1 MGSLIQLLDRPIAYQ
16 PAFAQLRA
24 GKVKS
29 GPTAAVLLSQFVYW
43 HNRMDGEWMYKTRE
57 DIKKETGL
65 SRDEQ
70 ETARKRLIAL
80 GVLQEELRGVP
91 ATLHYKINTERLEQ
105 LLLAPDRVES
115 QMGAIPP
122 TRKRGSR
129 QLDGGNATNKKAA
142 TPPTSRGDSCQQ
154 AGGDPANFLTG
165 DYTESTQEITQ
176 EITLSPGEK
185 KSVDNFSEEI
195 SAAAISDAE
204 KKLWGTADD
213 LAFAKWFY
221 GTIVELHERAAE
233 YDGMVSR
240 PREPNWLV
248 WANDTRLL
256 RQEQGC
262 NHRQMQDMVERVQ
275 CDRFWCPKIQS
286 PATLR
291 SNWPGL
297 ALRLC
302 PADLASAGGAHQS
315 SYENTDYRAG
325 DLSGFRVFN

>member
-29 GPTAAVLLSQFVYW
+29 GPTAAVLLSQLVYW

-91 ATLHYKINTERLEQ
+91 ATLHYKINSERLEQ
-105 LLLAPDRVES
+105 LLLAPDRAES

-129 QLDGGNATNKKAA
+129 QLDGGNAPNKKAA
-142 TPPTSRGDSCQQ
+142 TPPTSRGESRQQ
-154 AGGDPANFLTG
+154 AGGDPANFHTG

-176 EITLSPGEK
+176 EITLSPEEEN
-185 KSVDNFSEEI
+185 SVDNFSEEI
-195 SAAAISDAE
+195 CDVAISDPE
-204 KKLWGTADD
+204 KKRWGTAGD
-213 LAFAKWFY
+213 LDFAKWFY
-221 GTIVELHERAAE
+221 GTIVKLHELAAE
-233 YDGMVSR
+233 YDGMISR
-240 PREPNWLV
+240 PRKPNWLA
-248 WANDTRLL
+248 WANETRLL
-256 RQEQGC
+256 REGQGC
-262 NHRQMQDMVERVQ
+262 DHQQMQKLVERVQ
-275 CDRFWCPKIQS
+275 SDQWWCKKIQD
-286 PATLR
+286 PAALR
-291 SNWPGL
+291 RNWPEL

-302 PADLASAGGAHQS
+302 PADLASSGGGHKAN
-315 SYENTDYRAG
+315 YGNTDYRSG
-325 DLSGFRVFN
+325 DLKGFRVFN

>member
-1 MGSLIQLLDRPIAYQ
+1 MASLIQLLDRPIAYQ
-16 PAFAQLRA
+16 PAFSQLRA

-91 ATLHYKINTERLEQ
+91 ATLHYKINSERLEQ

-115 QMGAIPP
+115 QMGATPP

-129 QLDGGNATNKKAA
+129 QLDGGNAPNKKAA
-142 TPPTSRGDSCQQ
+142 TPPTSEGESCQQ
-154 AGGDPANFLTG
+154 AGGDPANFPTG
-165 DYTESTQEITQ
+165 EYTESTQEITQ
-176 EITLSPGEK
+176 EITLSPEEK
-185 KSVDNFSEEI
+185 NSVDNFFEENSGAANSEGDEN
-195 SAAAISDAE
+195 S
-204 KKLWGTADD
+204 GD
-213 LAFAKWFY
+213 LDFAKWFY

-233 YDGMVSR
+233 YDGMISR
-240 PREPNWLV
+240 PKEPNWLA
-248 WANDTRLL
+248 WSNEARKLRL
-256 RQEQGC
+256 EQGC
-262 NHRQMQDMVERVQ
+262 NHQQMRDMVERIQ
-275 CDRFWCPKIQS
+275 RDRFWCSKIQS
-286 PATLR
+286 PASLR
-291 SNWPGL
+291 SKWPDL

-302 PADLASAGGAHQS
+302 SASLVSAGDAFGTYKPQH
-315 SYENTDYRAG
+315 G
-325 DLSGFRVFN
+325 IPKGFRGSEL